1 MFKLLYFP
9 FIYCVIILCMLNTL
23 IYFIHKKRGFKLYFM
38 PVLFPPIFIGSFM
51 ACGICLINLLRDYD
65 FISYQHAV
73 FIAGSVIAYFM
84 GQISLINRAYYY
96 KYDKMYSASK
106 KRKNVSYS

>member
-1 MFKLLYFP
+1 MFELLIL
-9 FIYCVIILCMLNTL
+9 IYTVTLLCMLNTL

-51 ACGICLINLLRDYD
+51 ACGISLINLFRHYD
-65 FISYQHAV
+65 FISYNHAL
-73 FIAGSVIAYFM
+73 FISGCVIAYFM
-84 GQISLINRAYYY
+84 GQLTLINRAYYY

>member
-1 MFKLLYFP
+1 MFELLIFP
-9 FIYCVIILCMLNTL
+9 FIYCVIPLCILNTL
-23 IYFIHKKRGFKLYFM
+23 IYFIHKKRAFKLYFM
-38 PVLFPPIFIGSFM
+38 PVLFPPIFIGYFM
-51 ACGICLINLLRDYD
+51 GWWISLIILFRDRD
-65 FISYQHAV
+65 FISYQNAVIIAV
-73 FIAGSVIAYFM
+73 FVFAYFM